1 MLLFSAYWIACDVNT
16 EQVNKPAVVDQS
28 ASPGV
33 SPPPMKKCKLL
44 SQDIMNRNSA
54 ACSATTNS
62 IDDELAS
69 YASATKSYPG
79 SNALEFWVGAETTF
93 PLLAPLAQDLISA
106 PASEAYVE
114 RVFSVCGD
122 LTSGKRSRLTR
133 NLEIRTFLKI
143 NSKYYNWTLH
153 IICCEHCGTFCFN

>member
-1 MLLFSAYWIACDVNT
+1 MARDNSHPELAHLQWRS
-16 EQVNKPAVVDQS
+16 
-28 ASPGV
+28 
-33 SPPPMKKCKLL
+33 

-93 PLLAPLAQDLISA
+93 PLLAPLA
-106 PASEAYVE
+106 
-114 RVFSVCGD
+114 
-122 LTSGKRSRLTR
+122 
-133 NLEIRTFLKI
+133 
-143 NSKYYNWTLH
+143 
-153 IICCEHCGTFCFN
+153 